1 MAMKR
6 AEAQGV
12 IEKTIGA
19 QAGKADAPLVIDTPD
34 GLASVVG
41 WPASDAANGAG
52 KADHPVEDVSGLG
65 LPSRYIDPET
75 ELLGQL
81 AATWQDFAQTRKAAA
96 QRQMPEVVVD
106 RFQTMETWL
115 GEQLKKALRQHP
127 LWPWLSQ
134 FPGLGGVHTARLIA
148 RIGDPRRFPGQQCD
162 RGHTFTPRDAVSPT
176 STMACPFV
184 DMATGEVCP
193 GRVLPPRLG
202 TGTRSLWHYL
212 GLHVVDGRSPRKT
225 KGQRADWDPIGRT
238 AVLQPDGI
246 AEAIVR
252 NRVPIY
258 RERYDRE
265 KTRLTAERGVEVA
278 SEIDH
283 PHGPRSSEVD
293 AESER
298 AAGGVEADV
307 AAVSVPSL
315 GLRPFQLDALAR
327 KIAVKAFVGD
337 LLAEWKRL
345 VGVDIPDAIEAE
357 RGSDE
362 AAA

>member
-193 GRVLPPRLG
+193 GRVL
-202 TGTRSLWHYL
+202 
-212 GLHVVDGRSPRKT
+212 
-225 KGQRADWDPIGRT
+225 DPIGRT